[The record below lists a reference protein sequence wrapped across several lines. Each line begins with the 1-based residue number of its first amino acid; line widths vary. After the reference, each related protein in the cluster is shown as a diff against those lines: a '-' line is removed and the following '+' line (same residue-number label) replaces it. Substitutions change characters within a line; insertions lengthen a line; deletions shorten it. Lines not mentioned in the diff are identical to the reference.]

1 MWIYFLFAIRER
13 EYADS
18 TGHGVEQ
25 KKDREPTQSLGSQIY
40 QSKGILQWSQKKK
53 KIFHFFKIFIFLC
66 LFLFLSF
73 PC

>member
-25 KKDREPTQSLGSQIY
+25 KKDRESPQSLGSQIY

-53 KIFHFFKIFIFLC
+53 IFNFFKIFIF

>member
-25 KKDREPTQSLGSQIY
+25 KKDREPPQSLGSQIY
-40 QSKGILQWSQKKK
+40 QSKGILQWSS
-53 KIFHFFKIFIFLC
+53 C
-66 LFLFLSF
+66 LTQQQTSDLE
-73 PC
+73 PGHPQ

>member
-25 KKDREPTQSLGSQIY
+25 KKDREPPQSLGSQIY
-40 QSKGILQWSQKKK
+40 QK
-53 KIFHFFKIFIFLC
+53 
-66 LFLFLSF
+66 
-73 PC
+73 